1 MDEDI
6 HILIVEDIL
15 DDANRVMQ
23 EVRKSIP
30 GCQFEHAINEETF
43 QSICNR
49 FSPDLVFLDHQVT
62 GFTTLEAFKSVKK
75 SWPLTPCIVYARS
88 FDEENAVEYIKA
100 GAANYVTQNNA
111 KRLGLAALKALE
123 EKKELIEQSRVEQAM
138 LESEE
143 KFRSL
148 IEQSS
153 DGIVMIDEHGMII
166 EWNSAESAITGI
178 PRERAMGA
186 PFWEIQYEILTPER
200 RAQISPEEFK
210 SHYFE
215 VVRSGN
221 PELINK
227 KFEIDFMTAQGE
239 IRVLHQ
245 SSFIVTSQ
253 NGSRIGAIIRDVTE
267 KKHAEER
274 LQRDRQI
281 LHEAQVMAKLGSW
294 SVDLRTGEFNID
306 SECGTIAGCPPGSRD
321 LSEILSLVHPE
332 DLENARSAWQM
343 LQQEGAP
350 ADLQLRITSNGKIKW
365 LRIKAKLSAAK
376 NDIPMSAIGVIQDIT
391 DTKTAEQILHKS
403 EIRLATVFRVS
414 PISMA
419 ITRMK
424 DNCLMDVNE
433 AWEEITGYRKE
444 EVIGRS
450 VLEINSW
457 ADAAERQQLVT
468 LLRNRR
474 NVQNFEFKLR
484 HRSGEIRQLLM
495 SAELLDLAGEE
506 CMITLALDITERK
519 KTEYALQASEERFHK
534 AFYSGPVGLAIT
546 RASNST
552 YIDANEAFS
561 NIVGFSREELL
572 NQTSLGLGITTAKQK
587 DEYVKLI
594 REQGYIRDKEMELR
608 HSSGEYRT
616 VLGSMEVIELNHEA
630 CILSTAIDIT
640 ERKKVDKHLKESE
653 ENYRTLFQ
661 NAQVGMFRSRLD
673 GSEILAANPKFCEIF
688 KYSEKELLSMP
699 SLPLWAYPDTRPQKI
714 EELLR
719 KKVIRDYEIEIRT
732 KDGEIRTCLLSA
744 QYFPEKEYLEGSIM
758 DITSR
763 KQAEDWI
770 SRLNHQLESILNSAG
785 EGIYGTDSQGRVT
798 FINPTMARMIGW
810 EVVDLLGR
818 PIHPICHHTRPNGSP
833 YPEVECPVY
842 QAFHDGIA
850 RHSIVDHYWH
860 KNGLPIPIE
869 HTVTPIREGDK
880 LIGTVVVVSDI
891 TKRLQTENETHQHMV
906 EMEMLYESGLAL
918 SQLLS
923 PEEIGQKIIELL
935 ERKMD
940 WHHTAIRL
948 YNPENDTL
956 KLLAFSQPNTTNK
969 DEHVA
974 VKHQFN
980 NKITKSSDGVSGWAV
995 KNTQVVRHGD
1005 ISNDPRYIE
1014 TYHGIN
1020 SGLYVPVRLGDNVL
1034 GVISI
1039 ESEKPNAFSEKD
1051 ERLVVTLANQA
1062 AVAFEN
1068 ARLFQTAQ
1076 QEIIERK
1083 KVEQLL
1089 AEERNQLA
1097 QHVQERTADLS
1108 NANMDLARA
1117 MRVKDEFLA
1126 SMSHELRTPL
1136 TGILGFSE
1144 ALQLNAYGELS
1155 EKQLKPIKAIE
1166 DSGRH
1171 LLSLINDILDLSKIE
1186 AGKLELQFATCS
1198 ITDVCT
1204 ASLQIVKG
1212 MAQHKRQTIHYS
1224 PTNQPVAIFV
1234 DARRIKQVLVNL
1246 LSNAVKFT
1254 PEGGELGLD
1263 VEVSAKEQV
1272 ARLAIWDK
1280 GIGIKPEDLPKLFKP
1295 FTQIDSSLAREYS
1308 GTGLGLSLAQ
1318 RLIELH
1324 NGKITV
1330 ESSPGQGSRFTVT
1343 IPWSEQNDA
1352 QLEQTADQKNS
1363 LFSQVKSEDSSPAVI
1378 MIADDNVAILN
1389 LLEDFLTPRNYKIAK
1404 AHSGLELLERIT
1416 ESHPDLLLMDIQM
1429 PGMDGLETIRHIRSH
1444 ANPKI
1449 ATTPII
1455 AITALAMPGDRER
1468 CLQAGA
1474 DEYMSKPLKL
1484 YELSIIIKKYIRKSK

>member
-1 MDEDI
+1 
-6 HILIVEDIL
+6 
-15 DDANRVMQ
+15 
-23 EVRKSIP
+23 
-30 GCQFEHAINEETF
+30 
-43 QSICNR
+43 
-49 FSPDLVFLDHQVT
+49 
-62 GFTTLEAFKSVKK
+62 
-75 SWPLTPCIVYARS
+75 
-88 FDEENAVEYIKA
+88 
-100 GAANYVTQNNA
+100 
-111 KRLGLAALKALE
+111 
-123 EKKELIEQSRVEQAM
+123 
-138 LESEE
+138 
-143 KFRSL
+143 
-148 IEQSS
+148 
-153 DGIVMIDEHGMII
+153 
-166 EWNSAESAITGI
+166 
-178 PRERAMGA
+178 
-186 PFWEIQYEILTPER
+186 
-200 RAQISPEEFK
+200 
-210 SHYFE
+210 
-215 VVRSGN
+215 
-221 PELINK
+221 
-227 KFEIDFMTAQGE
+227 
-239 IRVLHQ
+239 
-245 SSFIVTSQ
+245 
-253 NGSRIGAIIRDVTE
+253 
-267 KKHAEER
+267 
-274 LQRDRQI
+274 
-281 LHEAQVMAKLGSW
+281 
-294 SVDLRTGEFNID
+294 
-306 SECGTIAGCPPGSRD
+306 
-321 LSEILSLVHPE
+321 
-332 DLENARSAWQM
+332 
-343 LQQEGAP
+343 
-350 ADLQLRITSNGKIKW
+350 
-365 LRIKAKLSAAK
+365 
-376 NDIPMSAIGVIQDIT
+376 
-391 DTKTAEQILHKS
+391 
-403 EIRLATVFRVS
+403 
-414 PISMA
+414 
-419 ITRMK
+419 
-424 DNCLMDVNE
+424 
-433 AWEEITGYRKE
+433 
-444 EVIGRS
+444 
-450 VLEINSW
+450 
-457 ADAAERQQLVT
+457 
-468 LLRNRR
+468 
-474 NVQNFEFKLR
+474 
-484 HRSGEIRQLLM
+484 
-495 SAELLDLAGEE
+495 
-506 CMITLALDITERK
+506 
-519 KTEYALQASEERFHK
+519 
-534 AFYSGPVGLAIT
+534 
-546 RASNST
+546 
-552 YIDANEAFS
+552 
-561 NIVGFSREELL
+561 
-572 NQTSLGLGITTAKQK
+572 
-587 DEYVKLI
+587 
-594 REQGYIRDKEMELR
+594 
-608 HSSGEYRT
+608 
-616 VLGSMEVIELNHEA
+616 
-630 CILSTAIDIT
+630 
-640 ERKKVDKHLKESE
+640 
-653 ENYRTLFQ
+653 
-661 NAQVGMFRSRLD
+661 
-673 GSEILAANPKFCEIF
+673 
-688 KYSEKELLSMP
+688 
-699 SLPLWAYPDTRPQKI
+699 
-714 EELLR
+714 
-719 KKVIRDYEIEIRT
+719 
-732 KDGEIRTCLLSA
+732 
-744 QYFPEKEYLEGSIM
+744 
-758 DITSR
+758 
-763 KQAEDWI
+763 
-770 SRLNHQLESILNSAG
+770 
-785 EGIYGTDSQGRVT
+785 
-798 FINPTMARMIGW
+798 
-810 EVVDLLGR
+810 
-818 PIHPICHHTRPNGSP
+818 
-833 YPEVECPVY
+833 
-842 QAFHDGIA
+842 
-850 RHSIVDHYWH
+850 
-860 KNGLPIPIE
+860 
-869 HTVTPIREGDK
+869 
-880 LIGTVVVVSDI
+880 
-891 TKRLQTENETHQHMV
+891 
-906 EMEMLYESGLAL
+906 L

-969 DEHVA
+969 DEHVG

-1352 QLEQTADQKNS
+1352 QLEQTTDQKNS